1 MDNSQ
6 TNETRTVLLVE
17 DEAIL
22 RMVAADILEEGG
34 FTVLQAPDAS
44 SALRV
49 LETKPGVDVL
59 FTDIQMPGALDGVEL
74 ARVVHERWPD
84 ISLLLTSGR
93 CQLDRDQV
101 PDDGRFF
108 SKPYTSQKL
117 LDEVQRVIDAH

>member
-1 MDNSQ
+1 MTDSQ
-6 TNETRTVLLVE
+6 NNEPRTVLLVE

-22 RMVAADILEEGG
+22 RMVAANILEEGG
-34 FTVLQAPDAS
+34 FNVLQAPDAS

-49 LETKPGVDVL
+49 LESKPDVDVL
-59 FTDIQMPGALDGVEL
+59 FTDIQMPGPLDGVEL

-93 CQLDRDQV
+93 CHLSREEV

-117 LDEVQRVIDAH
+117 LDEVHSVIAAH